1 MLRFPLRRALPRAV
15 VLAVAVALV
24 PLPVSAG
31 ALSTPQKPTQPPAPV
46 AGIVKPAQPLR
57 AAIEKIDTRDFNPTV
72 TSRSTSRRS
81 TRGSAQTTTAGKES
95 PAFFKSGAGI
105 AVLAVVAV
113 GVGYALY
120 STSHDR
126 VHSPGK
132 E

>member
-1 MLRFPLRRALPRAV
+1 MLRSPLSRRALPRAV

-31 ALSTPQKPTQPPAPV
+31 APSTPQKPAKPPAPV
-46 AGIVKPAQPLR
+46 AVTIKPPQPLR
-57 AAIEKIDTRDFNPTV
+57 AAIEKIDARDFKPTMA
-72 TSRSTSRRS
+72 SRGTPRS
-81 TRGSAQTTTAGKES
+81 TRGSAQATAPGTES

-126 VHSPGK
+126 IHSPGK

>member
-1 MLRFPLRRALPRAV
+1 MLKSPLSRPALPRAV

-31 ALSTPQKPTQPPAPV
+31 ALSPQKPAQPPAP
-46 AGIVKPAQPLR
+46 AGIAKSAQPLR

>member
-1 MLRFPLRRALPRAV
+1 
-15 VLAVAVALV
+15 LAVAVALV

-31 ALSTPQKPTQPPAPV
+31 ALSTPQKPTPPPAPV

-57 AAIEKIDTRDFNPTV
+57 AAIEKIDARDFKPTV
-72 TSRSTSRRS
+72 TSRRTSRRS
-81 TRGSAQTTTAGKES
+81 TRGSTTGSAQTTTAGKES

-120 STSHDR
+120 SSSHDR
-126 VHSPGK
+126 IHSPGK